1 MLALFRLFSLLIL
14 FVLFWLLG
22 FLILFALFWLLGFL
36 LLLDVEEVAQAIEV
50 FLHDESNALR
60 VE

>member
-1 MLALFRLFSLLIL
+1 MLALFSLFSLLIL

-36 LLLDVEEVAQAIEV
+36 LLDVEEVAQAIEV

>member
-1 MLALFRLFSLLIL
+1 MLALFWLFSFLIL
-14 FVLFWLLG
+14 FVLFRFLG
-22 FLILFALFWLLGFL
+22 F

>member
-1 MLALFRLFSLLIL
+1 MLALFWLFS
-14 FVLFWLLG
+14 